1 MKFQD
6 ILYQDVYKR
15 QFSIWAVADIFNR
28 QALSLNTLAATAWV
42 MLLCNP
48 VWLFDVGFQ
57 LSFLAVASI
66 LPVSYTHLSGTY
78 GSEVFSLAQI
88 VKRKIN
94 SVVDVTEFIYVIEA
108 QLNR

>member
-1 MKFQD
+1 M
-6 ILYQDVYKR
+6 V
-15 QFSIWAVADIFNR
+15 
-28 QALSLNTLAATAWV
+28 T
-42 MLLCNP
+42 
-48 VWLFDVGFQ
+48 FDLERHESMPLTEEWIEAICKYEGRD
-57 LSFLAVASI
+57 LRKKNDNAGL
-66 LPVSYTHLSGTY
+66 LPVDSGTY